1 MCQIFKCLFIS
12 NFFKKNFERHIRVC
26 FLINIIMTK
35 IIINDCVYNIHPIF
49 NLYAASKDGYIV
61 HIVKQVPNKGK
72 KVKQG
77 YMHIKVRRYGES
89 GFKDYRCS
97 RFIYECF
104 NGVIPNGMQVDHKND
119 IRFDN
124 RIHNLQL
131 LTPSKN
137 RTTFNTRHNRKS
149 VKSTNKSTK
158 EINYYFSMY
167 SAEQQL
173 NICRQSIQK
182 VCDCI
187 TNSALSKKDGHSYTF
202 EYIKEE
208 DLPVNYIKSK
218 NIRPRKKTDKQIKE
232 RIKNYQTKDW
242 KCPKCDKVLRNNSK
256 YQHKKICS
264 SQQ

>member
-1 MCQIFKCLFIS
+1 MNQ
-12 NFFKKNFERHIRVC
+12 
-26 FLINIIMTK
+26 

-72 KVKQG
+72 NDKQG

-131 LTPSKN
+131 LTPSENTKKSVKN

-149 VKSTNKSTK
+149 VKSTNKSTN
-158 EINYYFSMY
+158 EVLYFYSTY
-167 SAEQQL
+167 SAQQHL

-187 TNSALSKKDGHSYTF
+187 TKSALSKKDGHSYTF

-232 RIKNYQTKDW
+232 RINNYHTKDW
-242 KCPKCDKVLRNNSK
+242 KCSKCDKVLRNYSK
-256 YQHKKICS
+256 YKHQKKCN